1 MARVWSS
8 YADAEE
14 AARAVAECMRQTG
27 QVPPVLVDAY
37 RLTLSRSYRGP
48 VQKFYEALAMDCP
61 QALRLF
67 ADVQRQAQE
76 E

>member
-14 AARAVAECMRQTG
+14 AARAVAECMNQAG

-48 VQKFYEALAMDCP
+48 VQRFYEELAILCP

-67 ADVQRQAQE
+67 ADVASAAKE
-76 E
+76 D